1 MKETTCEGNTKL
13 YFKGNF
19 EQQYN
24 VFMNTNLII
33 LVFIDCISFHC
44 LLGKK
49 NLMKLFMGTSPPWYE
64 NMKSHLNK
72 KNKLLYCLSC
82 NVHVV
87 T

>member
-1 MKETTCEGNTKL
+1 MKQTTCEGNTKL

-33 LVFIDCISFHC
+33 SFHC

-64 NMKSHLNK
+64 NIKSHLNK
-72 KNKLLYCLSC
+72 KNKLLYCLSR